1 MKSIVMKSIYTGL
14 GLLGSGKET
23 VEQMAS
29 RLAKQANISEKD
41 GERIAKELR
50 ARSEKVVHALSKS
63 LDAEVTKVVHAVRAA
78 TKEMTGTQKKASTHH
93 RKKKRAV
100 AKK

>member
-14 GLLGSGKET
+14 GLLGSGKES
-23 VEQMAS
+23 VEHLAN
-29 RLAKQANISEKD
+29 RLAKQANLSEKD
-41 GERIAKELR
+41 GQRIAHELR
-50 ARSEKVVHALSKS
+50 VRSEKAVHALSKS

-78 TKEMTGTQKKASTHH
+78 TKELTGTPKKAATHH
-93 RKKKRAV
+93 RKKKRAA

>member
-78 TKEMTGTQKKASTHH
+78 TKEMTATPKKSSSH

-100 AKK
+100 TKK